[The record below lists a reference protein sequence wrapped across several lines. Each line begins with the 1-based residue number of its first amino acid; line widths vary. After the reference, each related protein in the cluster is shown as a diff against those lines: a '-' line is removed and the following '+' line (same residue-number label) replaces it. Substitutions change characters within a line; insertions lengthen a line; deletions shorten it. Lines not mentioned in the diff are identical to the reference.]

1 LRAMNRRNKGHIHTL
16 NAKLSESI
24 AIAIECQNIA
34 SELMQRSK
42 HNTQHATT
50 LTVATEMVTY
60 VDIAGALRASSAKD
74 SLQMALT
81 KQETNI
87 LDAVDSRI
95 ESDNQTVCALR
106 KRVADLEKEIKSK
119 TEEIIL
125 AEMLCEVEQKEAE
138 DFKRALATELFPEI
152 GSAQLDAVA
161 LMHGVATL
169 KATLLLQRDEL
180 SQHNEEQQK
189 MRTQWNKHFETAITE
204 QQVRGKAECAALVAS
219 QWQRCLSLMTVCRI
233 TLKDKTAQSLDEC
246 FERIWDE
253 IVNKDTM
260 LAEYK
265 KAIKRS
271 KRECTTLRTAVKK
284 FKTRQ
289 NTKPQRRMTS
299 RFFMVCFVLI
309 ALTGILLQI
318 DVIQF

>member
-106 KRVADLEKEIKSK
+106 KRVADLEKEIESK

-125 AEMLCEVEQKEAE
+125 AEMMNSVLEKELKEAE
-138 DFKRALATELFPEI
+138 DFKRALATELFPEDRR
-152 GSAQLDAVA
+152 SAQLDSAA
-161 LMHGVATL
+161 LIQSVTAL
-169 KATLLLQRDEL
+169 KATLRQTGEL
-180 SQHNEEQQK
+180 SKHNEERHK
-189 MRTQWNKHFETAITE
+189 RLEKAITE
-204 QQVRGKAECAALVAS
+204 QRVRGKAECAALVTS